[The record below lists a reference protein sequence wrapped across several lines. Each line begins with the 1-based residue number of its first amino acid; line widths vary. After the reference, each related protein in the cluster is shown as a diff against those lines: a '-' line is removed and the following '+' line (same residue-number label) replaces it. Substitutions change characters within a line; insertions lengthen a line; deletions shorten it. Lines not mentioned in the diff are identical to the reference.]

1 MELVLARGHENIT
14 SLHYNTLEVT
24 KDPSITRRA
33 DCIVGVGADKG
44 LSDLSEE
51 FKTAARVEGVKIEVR
66 LRADGIEDRILG
78 EGHPALTFANPREM
92 VVRRSSF
99 VCPRT
104 LMIKADKS
112 SLELDRGLVELLR
125 DRRRELRVEIRVL

>member
-1 MELVLARGHENIT
+1 MELVLAHGHENIT

-33 DCIVGVGADKG
+33 DCIVGVGADRG

-51 FKTAARVEGVKIEVR
+51 FKAAARVEGARIEVR

-78 EGHPALTFANPREM
+78 EGHPALTFASPREM
-92 VVRRSSF
+92 VIRRSSF
-99 VCPRT
+99 LCPRT

-112 SLELDRGLVELLR
+112 SRELDRGLVEFLR
-125 DRRRELRVEIRVL
+125 ERQRELQVEIRVL